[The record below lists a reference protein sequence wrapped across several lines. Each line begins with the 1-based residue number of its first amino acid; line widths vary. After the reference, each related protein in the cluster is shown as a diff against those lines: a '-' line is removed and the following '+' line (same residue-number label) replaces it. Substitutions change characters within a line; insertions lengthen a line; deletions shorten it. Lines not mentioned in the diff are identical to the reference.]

1 MSVSFNVNDTSF
13 TQLVQLSAI
22 ILLIYVVYTASSDKV
37 YSVMGDVTSDVDQ
50 RVYTVKKAVCNRET
64 GMCKNFADSK
74 EAANLLAK
82 VKQNLVRLV
91 ATLKVK
97 YPNDPDIQR
106 LLYRFSPDS
115 IVEGSN
121 NSGLTTYTVNKGSTI
136 AFCLRSRDDK
146 YTLDTNLNTLMYVA
160 LHELAHILDK
170 DHDPAHKNG
179 FPKKMQFIIK
189 EATEL
194 GIYTYQ
200 DYRTN
205 PSQHCG
211 ITINS

>member
-1 MSVSFNVNDTSF
+1 MPINDI
-13 TQLVQLSAI
+13 QLGQIAQLTAI
-22 ILLIYVVYTASSDKV
+22 ILAIYFVYNATTGNV
-37 YSVMGDVTSDVDQ
+37 YSVMGTVTSDVDNST
-50 RVYTVKKAVCNRET
+50 YTIKKAVCNRTT
-64 GMCKNFADSK
+64 GVCKQLSDTK

-82 VKQNLVRLV
+82 VKGNLVRLV
-91 ATLKVK
+91 ASLKIK

-106 LLYRFSPDS
+106 LLYRFSPDA
-115 IVEGSN
+115 IVEGEH

-179 FPKKMQFIIK
+179 FPKKMQFILK

-200 DYRTN
+200 DYRSN

-211 ITINS
+211 ITINN